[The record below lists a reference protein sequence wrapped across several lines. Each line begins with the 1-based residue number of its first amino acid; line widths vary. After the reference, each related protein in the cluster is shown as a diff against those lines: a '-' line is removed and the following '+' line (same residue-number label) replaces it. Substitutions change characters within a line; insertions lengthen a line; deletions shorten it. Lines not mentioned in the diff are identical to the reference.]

1 MQIDRR
7 VAPVDSAFVH
17 FSQAKGR
24 YLRVPR
30 PLAEIKT

>member
-24 YLRVPR
+24 YLQV